1 MTTMFPSTQQTYET
15 NIRLPFS
22 FILFGVVAFIA
33 SEAILLVSGTSL
45 VQGAFRI
52 PSVWAA
58 MHLAVL
64 GWALMIAMGAMYQL
78 VPVAFLT
85 PIWNETLGFVQFFVT
100 ALGIFLLSISFL
112 WKMEFV
118 FFAGLLLALGFVL
131 FFIQMVMTLKK
142 QPAKNIMTLF
152 VSTALFCLL
161 LTVSLGIALSF
172 HFFSGSEI
180 ADHLFMLKTHLLLGL
195 AGWFTLLI
203 IGFSYK
209 MVPMF
214 SLAHGFS
221 MTLARYVYAIYVSGL
236 AITFFSFLT
245 NSSTLFASGT
255 GLLLLGFA
263 LFSYHIVTILRKRVK
278 KKLDRPFLFA
288 LFAIAIALCLHGF
301 AFLFAIIGN
310 TAGFGVIIYGYLFGW
325 IILSIVGYLYKI
337 VPFLWWTHCYSQK
350 IGKENV
356 PTLKQ
361 MINEKWTVF
370 TCGLFFV
377 SFVGVIL
384 ALVVSSLP
392 LFYAAQGGMVIFSI
406 LFAGAIISVLRK

>member
-1 MTTMFPSTQQTYET
+1 MFPTQQTYET

-22 FILFGVVAFIA
+22 FILFGTMAFFT
-33 SEAILLVSGTSL
+33 SQAILLYSGSSI
-45 VQGAFRI
+45 VHGAFRI

-58 MHLAVL
+58 VHLAVL
-64 GWALMIAMGAMYQL
+64 GWGLMVAMGAMYQL

-85 PIWNETLGFVQFFVT
+85 PIWSETLGFVQFFVT
-100 ALGIFLLSISFL
+100 ALGVLALSTSFA
-112 WKMEFV
+112 WKMDFV
-118 FFAGLLLALGFVL
+118 FFAGLFLTLGFVL
-131 FFIQMVMTLKK
+131 FFLQMAMTLKK
-142 QPAKNIMTLF
+142 QPTKNILTLF
-152 VSTALFCLL
+152 VSTALICLF
-161 LTVSLGIALSF
+161 LTIALGVTLAF
-172 HFFSGSEI
+172 HFFSNVKV
-180 ADHLFMLKTHLLLGL
+180 ADHLLTLKTHLLFGL

-221 MTLARYVYAIYVSGL
+221 MTLARYVYIFYVGGL
-236 AITFFSFLT
+236 AVTFGSFLT
-245 NSSTLFASGT
+245 NSSALFVSGM

-288 LFAIAIALCLHGF
+288 LLAIAIALCLHGT

-310 TAGFGVIIYGYLFGW
+310 TDSFGVIIYSYLFGW

-337 VPFLWWTHCYSQK
+337 VPFLWWTHRYSQK

-361 MINEKWTVF
+361 MMNEKWTVF
-370 TCGLFFV
+370 SCVLFFT
-377 SFVGVIL
+377 SFVGVITAL
-384 ALVVSSLP
+384 AISSLP
-392 LFYAAQGGMVIFSI
+392 LFYFSQSGI
-406 LFAGAIISVLRK
+406 VLFSLLFTGSIISVLLK